1 MDENKETITNPTPE
15 AAQPENNPT
24 EMTPEQWT
32 AKMAELIADNKRLKA
47 AVDKATSDASNWKKK
62 YTATQS
68 DADRLNMEKA
78 EEEARRKQE
87 FEDLKKFKAVTEA
100 SDQYR
105 RLGYSDEMAKSAAEA
120 QFVGDFEEL
129 NRIQQSFQDDL
140 RKQIKADMMKSM
152 PAPATGNDDSVQ
164 MTKEQYMKL
173 SYRDQLAFK
182 QQHPT
187 AYQKL
192 TQ

>member
-32 AKMAELIADNKRLKA
+32 ARMAELIADNKRLKA

-120 QFVGDFEEL
+120 QFAGDFEEL
-129 NRIQQSFQDDL
+129 NRIQQTFQDEL
-140 RKQIKADMMKSM
+140 TKRIKADMMKSM
-152 PAPATGNDDSVQ
+152 PVPSIGNDDSVQ
-164 MTKEQYMKL
+164 MTKEQFNKL
-173 SYRDQLAFK
+173 SYAEQVKLRRE
-182 QQHPT
+182 HPT
-187 AYQKL
+187 VYEKL
-192 TQ
+192 AQ